1 MVLVIASDHAGFEG
15 KEFIKKVL
23 DENKVPYKDLG
34 PATNERVDYPEYGAS
49 VAGAV
54 SRGEAERGILVCGSG
69 IGMSIVANKFPR
81 VRATLVYDK
90 YTAEMSR
97 QHNDSNVL
105 VVGGRTTKLES
116 IKEIVNLWLKT
127 DFDGGRHA
135 NRILQ
140 IDELEKKLMK

>member
-1 MVLVIASDHAGFEG
+1 
-15 KEFIKKVL
+15 
-23 DENKVPYKDLG
+23 VPYKDLG

>member
-15 KEFIKKVL
+15 KELIKKVL
-23 DENKVPYKDLG
+23 EENKVPYKDFG
-34 PATNERVDYPEYGAS
+34 PATNGRVDYPEYGAS

-54 SRGEAERGILVCGSG
+54 SKGEAERGILVCGSG

-81 VRATLVYDK
+81 VRATLAYDK

-105 VVGGRTTKLES
+105 VVGGRTTKPET
-116 IKEIVNLWLKT
+116 IKEIVNIWLKT
-127 DFDGGRHA
+127 GFDGGRHA
-135 NRILQ
+135 DRILQ
-140 IDELEKKLMK
+140 IEELEKKLMK